1 MRSDKIILYM
11 IELAF
16 MISLLCFVF
25 MSDIFNKITM
35 AVVLLVFMI
44 IVKIL
49 VKSDKVKGKYN
60 KKLNITMTVIAITYL
75 AVIYILG
82 IYTGFYNAAIKL
94 TGWSIINHILPYI
107 VIIILTE
114 IIRKDILL
122 KDNKKSNI
130 IILIATVI
138 LEVALTTNIYN
149 VKTLTDYYILIGFII
164 FSSIANNMLYN
175 YIILKYRN
183 CTATIIYRII
193 TTIYVYIIPIIPNI
207 HILFESILR
216 VIMPYIIY
224 IILENLYAKKE
235 KQTSKT
241 TKTKDIIITSILATI
256 AAMLIMLISCQ
267 FKYGILVIG
276 SESMTGTLNKSD
288 AIIYK
293 RLDKNEKIE
302 IGDIIVFKQ
311 EGVRIIHRVVDKKDA
326 GTGIKYFTKGDAN
339 INEDDDYRLES
350 DIIGK
355 VKLRIPYIG
364 KPTILLNEMFE

>member
-1 MRSDKIILYM
+1 M
-11 IELAF
+11 IVMYGME
-16 MISLLCFVF
+16 
-25 MSDIFNKITM
+25 
-35 AVVLLVFMI
+35 
-44 IVKIL
+44 
-49 VKSDKVKGKYN
+49 
-60 KKLNITMTVIAITYL
+60 
-75 AVIYILG
+75 
-82 IYTGFYNAAIKL
+82 
-94 TGWSIINHILPYI
+94 
-107 VIIILTE
+107 
-114 IIRKDILL
+114 
-122 KDNKKSNI
+122 
-130 IILIATVI
+130 
-138 LEVALTTNIYN
+138 
-149 VKTLTDYYILIGFII
+149 
-164 FSSIANNMLYN
+164 
-175 YIILKYRN
+175 RN
-183 CTATIIYRII
+183 T
-193 TTIYVYIIPIIPNI
+193 PNQ
-207 HILFESILR
+207 
-216 VIMPYIIY
+216 IY